1 MLEAVPGE
9 GVARVTATSLARV
22 VVVLREIGE
31 DDPGR
36 RLTKVIAAL
45 RDRDLLQQAQET
57 LAGSPDFVEYDEDDL
72 ERLLR

>member
-1 MLEAVPGE
+1 M
-9 GVARVTATSLARV
+9 TATSLARV

-57 LAGSPDFVEYDEDDL
+57 LAGSSDFVEYDEDDL